1 MTCFSRSDSNSASKI
16 LIILFI
22 SGDSHYLRP
31 AEALSRRAFFSVPRE
46 RHISERHVS
55 VMDIIPDKSG
65 SDDCISITSEKS
77 MIAHPWRYTQEHE
90 GQCKLFQF

>member
-1 MTCFSRSDSNSASKI
+1 MTSFSRSDSNSASKI
-16 LIILFI
+16 LIIIFI

-55 VMDIIPDKSG
+55 VMDTIPDKSG

-90 GQCKLFQF
+90 GEFKLFQF